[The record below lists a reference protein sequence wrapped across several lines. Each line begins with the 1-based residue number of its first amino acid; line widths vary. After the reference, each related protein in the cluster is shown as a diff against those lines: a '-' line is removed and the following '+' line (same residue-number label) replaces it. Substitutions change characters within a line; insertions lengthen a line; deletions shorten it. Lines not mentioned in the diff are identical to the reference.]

1 MWLETKAVGG
11 FLNEPRIFHNMY
23 VLGNLL
29 SKYIDVRTLRTY
41 RVTNYFVFL
50 SEGTDELMC
59 NFKKDVFHCSQV
71 RLFQGSHKSLKE
83 IFQFHWSLQSIDIS
97 NWKIV

>member
-41 RVTNYFVFL
+41 RVNNYFIFS
-50 SEGTDELMC
+50 SEGTDESIC
-59 NFKKDVFHCSQV
+59 NFKNRFFFTAANFVYF
-71 RLFQGSHKSLKE
+71 KE
-83 IFQFHWSLQSIDIS
+83 AT
-97 NWKIV
+97 KI

>member
-41 RVTNYFVFL
+41 RVTIIEHFFLFSHQKEEIKVFFITIKFVC
-50 SEGTDELMC
+50 S
-59 NFKKDVFHCSQV
+59 KKATFE
-71 RLFQGSHKSLKE
+71 KS
-83 IFQFHWSLQSIDIS
+83 IPISLNVS
-97 NWKIV
+97 K